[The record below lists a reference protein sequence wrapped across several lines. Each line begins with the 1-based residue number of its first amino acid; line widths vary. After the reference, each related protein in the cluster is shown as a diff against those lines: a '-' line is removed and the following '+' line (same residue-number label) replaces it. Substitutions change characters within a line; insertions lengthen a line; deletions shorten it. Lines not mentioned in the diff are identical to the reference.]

1 MSEKQQEIW
10 VAGGINE
17 KGTEMENKLYF
28 VSLQNVSI
36 VLWLHTLSLTVIE
49 KWNKAANRSIAMS
62 QISQFC

>member
-28 VSLQNVSI
+28 VSPQNVSI

-49 KWNKAANRSIAMS
+49 K
-62 QISQFC
+62 